1 MTSGRSAAR
10 ILSRDDVVQGAIRAI
25 GRDGAQVTMGAI
37 AAEVGVAKPRL
48 YRMFTDKSDLDRAVA
63 DWLVDQ
69 IYRAVA
75 PDLSLMM
82 QTRRTTVHQFLTA
95 ATEVVLTYPNVFRYV
110 AITQSV
116 PTGDGTARPLDVG
129 RRLSGDLAER
139 TSTLFAAVGLDT
151 DGVEHLARG
160 IVGFLVAVTDLWLD
174 VPGTPD
180 PAATREFIERSTD
193 SVCQLLD
200 GFLRGKGVT
209 VDPDQPVVETLA
221 AISQGLPQV

>member
-10 ILSRDDVVQGAIRAI
+10 ILSRDDVVRGAIRAI

-82 QTRRTTVHQFLTA
+82 QTRRATVHQFLTA
-95 ATEVVLTYPNVFRYV
+95 ATEVVLTHPNVFRYV
-110 AITQSV
+110 AITQSI
-116 PTGDGTARPLDVG
+116 PPGDGSARPLDVG

-139 TSTLFAAVGLDT
+139 TRTLFAAVGLDT
-151 DGVEHLARG
+151 DGVDHLARG

-180 PAATREFIERSTD
+180 PTATQEFIERSTD

-209 VDPDQPVVETLA
+209 VDPDQPFVETLA
-221 AISQGLPQV
+221 AISQGLPQA

>member
-1 MTSGRSAAR
+1 
-10 ILSRDDVVQGAIRAI
+10 
-25 GRDGAQVTMGAI
+25 MGAI

-82 QTRRTTVHQFLTA
+82 QTRRATVHQFLTA
-95 ATEVVLTYPNVFRYV
+95 ATEVVLTHPNVFRYV
-110 AITQSV
+110 AITQSI
-116 PTGDGTARPLDVG
+116 PPGDGSARPLDVG

-139 TSTLFAAVGLDT
+139 TRTLFAAVGLDT
-151 DGVEHLARG
+151 DGVDHLARG

-180 PAATREFIERSTD
+180 PTATQEFIERSTD

-221 AISQGLPQV
+221 AISQGLPQA

>member
-10 ILSRDDVVQGAIRAI
+10 ILSRDDVVRGAIRAI

-82 QTRRTTVHQFLTA
+82 QTRRATVHQFLTA
-95 ATEVVLTYPNVFRYV
+95 ATEVVLTHPNVFRYV
-110 AITQSV
+110 AITQSI
-116 PTGDGTARPLDVG
+116 PPGDGSARPLDVG

-139 TSTLFAAVGLDT
+139 TRTLFAAVGLDT
-151 DGVEHLARG
+151 DGVDHLARG

-180 PAATREFIERSTD
+180 PTATQEFIERSTD

-221 AISQGLPQV
+221 AISQGLPQA